1 MAAAG
6 EAKDMLPAREP
17 MYNMA
22 AAGEAKD
29 MLPARESNYEN
40 TGYVK
45 RLAEKY
51 KAEIEKKN
59 QRNSKPKK

>member
-1 MAAAG
+1 
-6 EAKDMLPAREP
+6 
-17 MYNMA
+17 MA

-59 QRNSKPKK
+59 QRNSRPRR